1 MDTRWWHVIIG
12 ENTPSGY
19 SFWTFRDQQVLGEV
33 VTLPCSKLNSS
44 FAFEQI
50 HVTPPILN
58 LPASSVG
65 RLNLVVI
72 YRPPQ
77 SPANGFKISDFLTE
91 FDSYMDEIVLLPGKL
106 LLVGDFNVHWNK
118 PEKLDV
124 KEYTNTLSSANLQQ
138 QIDTATHVSGNI
150 LDHVICSCDENFVQD
165 CKVYENLTTVPRTVH
180 HFVHF
185 KVNLQKPL
193 PLCVTKTLRNFKN
206 IQSAAFSQT
215 LTDHLN
221 LAPETRNAD
230 ELYNWYN
237 ETITN
242 CLEEHAPS

>member
-1 MDTRWWHVIIG
+1 MMTCHHWRK
-12 ENTPSGY
+12 Y
-19 SFWTFRDQQVLGEV
+19 TFRL
-33 VTLPCSKLNSS
+33 
-44 FAFEQI
+44 F
-50 HVTPPILN
+50 ILN
-58 LPASSVG
+58 IPRPTGTRGGCSAALFKTQFQLRVRTNPCNTTYFESTCITDSVG

-124 KEYTNTLSSANLQQ
+124 KEYANTLSSANLQQ
-138 QIDTATHVSGNI
+138 HIDTATHVSGNI